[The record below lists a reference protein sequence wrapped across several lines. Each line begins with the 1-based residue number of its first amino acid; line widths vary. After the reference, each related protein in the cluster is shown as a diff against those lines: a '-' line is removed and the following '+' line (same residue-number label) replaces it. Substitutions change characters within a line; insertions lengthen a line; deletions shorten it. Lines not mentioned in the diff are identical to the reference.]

1 MMLVMLLDIMALV
14 CFVYKLSHV
23 IWLIL
28 VLCFG

>member
-1 MMLVMLLDIMALV
+1 MLVMLLDIMILV
-14 CFVYKLSHV
+14 YFLNKLSQV